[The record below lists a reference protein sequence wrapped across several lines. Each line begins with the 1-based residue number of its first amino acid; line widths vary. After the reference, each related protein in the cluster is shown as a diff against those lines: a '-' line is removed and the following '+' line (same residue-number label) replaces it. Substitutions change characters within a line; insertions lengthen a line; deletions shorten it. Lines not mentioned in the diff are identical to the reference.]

1 MKLTKNSVRAI
12 LFESKTINGKTKCNW
27 YSYPGYIPTD
37 LFSFSDVR
45 GKYYERKVI
54 ECNLVP
60 VKSKWLFK

>member
-12 LFESKTINGKTKCNW
+12 LFESKIVKGKATCIW

-45 GKYYERKVI
+45 GKYYERRVI

-60 VKSKWLFK
+60 VKSK